1 MRVDRIDLALKCGDM
16 KIGDDGAADAA
27 LAFRRANDG
36 NAARLEKHVERRYFR
51 THEVV
56 TFILHSTCWSSH
68 ILAHQI
74 LPGGRL
80 PPSDPYR
87 KRIRTARRRWPGC
100 LPNRSITIALRS
112 CAVLEELRDIV

>member
-1 MRVDRIDLALKCGDM
+1 MRVDRIDLALKCRDM

-36 NAARLEKHVERRYFR
+36 NATRLEKHVERRDFR

-68 ILAHQI
+68 IRGHQI

-80 PPSDPYR
+80 PPSDPCR
-87 KRIRTARRRWPGC
+87 NRIRIARRRWPGSLAKSQYNNC
-100 LPNRSITIALRS
+100 LTG
-112 CAVLEELRDIV
+112 C

>member
-1 MRVDRIDLALKCGDM
+1 LKRRDM

-27 LAFRRANDG
+27 LAFRRADDG
-36 NAARLEKHVERRYFR
+36 NATRLEKHVERPYFR

-56 TFILHSTCWSSH
+56 TFILRSTCWSSH

-80 PPSDPYR
+80 TPSDRYR
-87 KRIRTARRRWPGC
+87 TESELPG
-100 LPNRSITIALRS
+100 ADD
-112 CAVLEELRDIV
+112 RDIYQIAV